1 MVFIFFSLYLWLHAQ
16 IDDGSAVATEDPY
29 IHTNTI
35 TTRSHHS
42 HTTIFSNHYIHLF
55 TELFTTLEIALTL
68 SQHSYIHTHT
78 HAQVLFRF
86 VTALAH
92 SRVWHWPQRP
102 FRLRQQKKKFS
113 SYKINCFT
121 MKWYGLG
128 VTEWIVDE
136 ERWQKLQ
143 FFILLNTIICV
154 EFTITMRKRYSLFVW
169 SLDFLTKFKFTPIF
183 LLKW

>member
-68 SQHSYIHTHT
+68 SQHSYTHTFIHIHTLRFYS
-78 HAQVLFRF
+78 VLLRRWRTAEFDTGHSDRF
-86 VTALAH
+86 D
-92 SRVWHWPQRP
+92 WGN
-102 FRLRQQKKKFS
+102 KKK
-113 SYKINCFT
+113 I
-121 MKWYGLG
+121 
-128 VTEWIVDE
+128 
-136 ERWQKLQ
+136 
-143 FFILLNTIICV
+143 FFIQNKLLHHEMVRTGRDWMNSW
-154 EFTITMRKRYSLFVW
+154 RGA
-169 SLDFLTKFKFTPIF
+169 LTKTSIF
-183 LLKW
+183 HLVKHHNLRWIHNHHAKTIFCIRLISWFFDKI